1 MTEAENRKI
10 AHGRFSLYREHK
22 LRFSAGKRRAP
33 KSALAIRVWE
43 PEIFQGPKRASAGPP
58 GVVPGECAR
67 PVSSLLLR
75 LIRLIWQ
82 TETHHNTALRPQG
95 ARRI

>member
-1 MTEAENRKI
+1 MTEVENRKI

-43 PEIFQGPKRASAGPP
+43 PERFQGPRGGKKELRAVARHWPGGMREAGF
-58 GVVPGECAR
+58 
-67 PVSSLLLR
+67 
-75 LIRLIWQ
+75 
-82 TETHHNTALRPQG
+82 
-95 ARRI
+95 

>member
-10 AHGRFSLYREHK
+10 EHGRFSLYREHK

-43 PEIFQGPKRASAGPP
+43 PEIPRVCRVIVRGN
-58 GVVPGECAR
+58 AR
-67 PVSSLLLR
+67 GRFL
-75 LIRLIWQ
+75 
-82 TETHHNTALRPQG
+82 AFY
-95 ARRI
+95 

>member
-10 AHGRFSLYREHK
+10 EHGRFSLYREHK
-22 LRFSAGKRRAP
+22 LRFSAGKRRVP

-43 PEIFQGPKRASAGPP
+43 PERFQGPKRASARLP
-58 GVVPGECAR
+58 GIGLGECAR